1 MRKFLTEAA
10 WFFTAFDVLMA
21 FAIWALWGFRPE
33 VIMLA
38 AGAAIGTAGLI
49 NLEGQR

>member
-1 MRKFLTEAA
+1 MRKFLTEVA
-10 WFFTAFDVLMA
+10 WLYTVSDVLMA

-38 AGAAIGTAGLI
+38 AGAVIGTAGLI
-49 NLEGQR
+49 NLERQR